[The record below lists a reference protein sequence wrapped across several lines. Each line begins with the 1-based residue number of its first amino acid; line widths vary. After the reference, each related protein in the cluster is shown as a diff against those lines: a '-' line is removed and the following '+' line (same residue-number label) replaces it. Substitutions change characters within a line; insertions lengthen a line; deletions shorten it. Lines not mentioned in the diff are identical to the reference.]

1 MAKKHKK
8 RKKSAEV
15 SSESALKTA
24 VKSINWKLVGR
35 VFSLFVLVFSVYQ
48 MCMHIAVKLN
58 SFAIQQ
64 ATTIVYAVILTLLG
78 VAFVF
83 VNGGISSD
91 IPTKE
96 QLVDTMSD
104 KEKEEFIAFVKQ
116 RRAKAK
122 KILIYLIPFVF
133 TLLLDT
139 LYLLLFIK

>member
-8 RKKSAEV
+8 RKKSAEA

-24 VKSINWKLVGR
+24 VKSINWRLVGR
-35 VFSLFVLVFSVYQ
+35 VFTLFVLVFSVYQ
-48 MCMHIAVKLN
+48 MCMHTAVKLN

-64 ATTIVYAVILTLLG
+64 ATTIVYAVILTVLG

-139 LYLLLFIK
+139 LYLLLFV